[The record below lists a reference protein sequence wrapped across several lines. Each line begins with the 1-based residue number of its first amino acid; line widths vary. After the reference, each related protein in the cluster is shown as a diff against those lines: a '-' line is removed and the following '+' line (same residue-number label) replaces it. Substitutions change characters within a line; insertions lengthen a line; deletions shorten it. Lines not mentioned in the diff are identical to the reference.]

1 MNEEELLQQAI
12 DCKTMYFDGFGA
24 FRIINGVLRCV
35 GFTLGN
41 GAQLNLVISLP
52 GAEIA
57 TTAARHI
64 LDEGPVKEAL
74 AWCGTSTAH

>member
-1 MNEEELLQQAI
+1 LA
-12 DCKTMYFDGFGA
+12 
-24 FRIINGVLRCV
+24 
-35 GFTLGN
+35 
-41 GAQLNLVISLP
+41 

-57 TTAARHI
+57 TTAARRI